1 MRMKELKLAPVH
13 PGEILREE
21 FLAPLHLTTDQLALD
36 IHVPVRRVQ
45 DIILGKRVV
54 TADIALRLA
63 RYFGTSA
70 HFWLGLQMDYDLDVA
85 EDEWDDRI
93 ERDVKVLQRS
103 STWKSGESGVAVLR
117 EKADDSDL

>member
-1 MRMKELKLAPVH
+1 MKLAPVH

-21 FLAPLHLTTDQLALD
+21 FLAPLHLTVDQLALD

-45 DIILGKRVV
+45 EIILEKRVV

-85 EDEWDDRI
+85 EDALDDRI
-93 ERDVKVLQRS
+93 RLASR
-103 STWKSGESGVAVLR
+103 
-117 EKADDSDL
+117 

>member
-21 FLAPLHLTTDQLALD
+21 FLAPLHLTADQLALD

-45 DIILGKRVV
+45 EIILGKRVV